1 MRTPADCIASYIL
14 AKDGNRPH
22 LMDAAFTPDATLK
35 MVLHTDAISFPAAS
49 HGRTAI
55 AETLVRRFNHTYEN
69 IYTLCVGSPP
79 EAGVQAFAC
88 DWLVAMSQKQYGA
101 VRIGCGRYDWS
112 FTPTGDRV
120 RALTITIETM
130 ALLQPDTLAPVMEW
144 VSDLPYPWC
153 PRAELSRAAPR
164 LAGVE
169 QALQLLDRPST
180 T

>member
-1 MRTPADCIASYIL
+1 MLTPADCIAAYIL

-35 MVLHTDAISFPAAS
+35 MVLHTDAISFPPAS

-55 AETLVRRFNHTYEN
+55 TDTLVRRFNLKYEN
-69 IYTLCVGSPP
+69 IYTLCVGPPP

-112 FTPTGDRV
+112 FTPTGERV
-120 RALTITIETM
+120 RALTITIEDM
-130 ALLQPDTLAPVMEW
+130 ALMQPDTLAPVMAW
-144 VSDLPYPWC
+144 VSALPYPWC
-153 PRAELSRAAPR
+153 PRAEFSRTAPR

-169 QALQLLDRPST
+169 QTLQLLDRLSPP
-180 T
+180 